1 MTMIEQGLILVDA
14 ANDRGVP
21 LRLLGGV
28 AILLHC
34 PAALS
39 AGPYRE
45 IADLDAITLKSGVQG
60 ATRVVESLGFTP
72 DTRFNA
78 MHGDRRLIFHGPLG
92 KLDVFV
98 EAFEMCHTIQLGNRL
113 MLETR
118 TLTVSDLLLTKL
130 QIVQLNTK
138 DLQDMV
144 AIFSEHDLASD
155 PGDHIDVAYLSSLMG
170 GDWGLWRTTTGTLDR
185 LAEAKPSVAEKARAL
200 KDVFDR
206 TPKNLNFKLRAR
218 LGERVRWYELPDEVK

>member
-1 MTMIEQGLILVDA
+1 MRIVEQGIALVDA
-14 ANDRGVP
+14 ANDKDVP
-21 LRLLGGV
+21 LRLLGGA
-28 AILLHC
+28 AIFLHC
-34 PAALS
+34 PAAVS
-39 AGPYRE
+39 AGPYRQ

-60 ATRVVESLGFTP
+60 TTRVAESLGFTP

-78 MHGDRRLIFHGPLG
+78 MHGDRRLIFHGPPG

-98 EAFEMCHTIQLGNRL
+98 EAFEMCHTIQLGHRL

-118 TLTVSDLLLTKL
+118 TLTVTDLLLTKL

-144 AIFSEHDLASD
+144 AIFSEHDLASG

-170 GDWGLWRTTTGTLDR
+170 GDWGLWRTTTGTLAR
-185 LAEAKPSVAEKARAL
+185 VAETEPSVAKKARAL
-200 KDVFDR
+200 KDAFDR
-206 TPKNLNFKLRAR
+206 TPKNLSFKLRAR